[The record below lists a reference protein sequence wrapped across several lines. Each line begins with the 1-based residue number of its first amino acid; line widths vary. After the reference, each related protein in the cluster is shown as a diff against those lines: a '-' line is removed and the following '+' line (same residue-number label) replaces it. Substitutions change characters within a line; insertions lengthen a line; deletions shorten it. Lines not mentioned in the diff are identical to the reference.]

1 MNMRRYFSHAR
12 RLPSLLL
19 LMFFSGAGL
28 AGPTEAAKDIRVLI
42 DISGSMKHNDPHN
55 LRAPALR
62 LLTGLLPN
70 GVHAGVWTYGQQVNM
85 LVPHGTVDAAWKARA
100 EQAGAKINSAGL
112 YTNIEDALRKAS
124 ADWLKPDAGAERHII
139 MLTDG
144 LVDVS
149 KDKSVNAA
157 ARERITN
164 DLVPMLRDA
173 KVQIHTIALSAE
185 ADQAL
190 LRQLAAATGGTFEQ
204 VDNAD
209 TLQKVFLRMFEQ
221 AAKPDAL
228 PLKDNSVRVDPSIEE
243 MTFLAFH
250 NADQPIELIT
260 PGKQI
265 WSAAQIPAAVHWH
278 RDTGFDLITI
288 TKPAA
293 GEWHIR
299 GTQDKDNRVL
309 VVTNLKVRATSLPTN
324 LAVDDLPYYFVQL
337 TQQGTVIRDADFLK
351 LVKIA
356 MRFGE
361 DTAALAPLH
370 DDGKAPDISAGDG
383 TFSYRF
389 AALKQGRHEI
399 TLVVDGTTFQRELRQ
414 VLNVYVQPA
423 AATVQPDPAGG
434 GRYVLAVVPH
444 AGLID
449 TQTMQVTAVVT
460 KPDGTAT
467 PLVLAQSG
475 PAEWRQEVVVGDA
488 HGQYTAA
495 FTVQGMRPDGK
506 PINQALGKI
515 SFGAGGI
522 AVVPAPEPVK
532 AEPVVAPP
540 PAPAAPATEE
550 APTSE
555 APAQPTKDT
564 KVNWITV
571 AWQVVTFNLALAVIG
586 FFVYKRWRR
595 GRTPAVSLPGAEG
608 DT

>member
-1 MNMRRYFSHAR
+1 MNMRRYFFR
-12 RLPSLLL
+12 LRLPSLLL
-19 LMFFSGAGL
+19 LMFFSDASL

-85 LVPHGTVDAAWKARA
+85 LVSRGTVDSAWKARA
-100 EQAGAKINSAGL
+100 E
-112 YTNIEDALRKAS
+112 
-124 ADWLKPDAGAERHII
+124 
-139 MLTDG
+139 
-144 LVDVS
+144 
-149 KDKSVNAA
+149 
-157 ARERITN
+157 
-164 DLVPMLRDA
+164 
-173 KVQIHTIALSAE
+173 
-185 ADQAL
+185 
-190 LRQLAAATGGTFEQ
+190 LAAATGGTFEQ

-209 TLQKVFLRMFEQ
+209 TLQKVSLRMFER

-250 NADQPIELIT
+250 GADQPIELIT
-260 PGKQI
+260 PSKQT
-265 WSAAQIPAAVHWH
+265 WSAAQIPATVHWH
-278 RDTGFDLITI
+278 RDAGFDLITI
-288 TKPAA
+288 TKPVA

-309 VVTNLKVRATSLPTN
+309 VVTNLKVRATCLPPN

-337 TQQGTVIRDADFLK
+337 SLQGTVIRDPDYLK

-356 MRFGE
+356 MRIGDE
-361 DTAALAPLH
+361 TAALAPLH
-370 DDGKAPDISAGDG
+370 DDGKAPDISASDG

-389 AALKQGRHEI
+389 ALKQGRHEI

-423 AATVQPDPAGG
+423 AAPVQPDPAGG

-467 PLVLAQSG
+467 PLMLAQSG

-488 HGQYTAA
+488 HGQYTAE

-506 PINQALGKI
+506 PINQALDKI
-515 SFGAGGI
+515 SFGAEGV

-532 AEPVVAPP
+532 AEPIAAPPPPP
-540 PAPAAPATEE
+540 PAPAKGVAPA
-550 APTSE
+550 PSI
-555 APAQPTKDT
+555 KDT
-564 KVNWITV
+564 KVNWIAV

-595 GRTPAVSLPGAEG
+595 GRTPAVSLPVAEG
-608 DT
+608 DTQ

>member
-70 GVHAGVWTYGQQVNM
+70 GVHSGVWTYGQQVNM
-85 LVPHGTVDAAWKARA
+85 LVPHGTVDSAWKARA
-100 EQAGAKINSAGL
+100 EQAAAKINSAGL
-112 YTNIEDALRKAS
+112 YTNIEGALRAAS
-124 ADWLKPDAGAERHII
+124 VDWLKPDAGAERHII

-164 DLVPMLRDA
+164 DLVPVLRYA

-221 AAKPDAL
+221 ATKPDAL

-460 KPDGTAT
+460 KPAGTAT
-467 PLVLAQSG
+467 PLVLAQSA
-475 PAEWRQEVVVGDA
+475 PAE
-488 HGQYTAA
+488 
-495 FTVQGMRPDGK
+495 
-506 PINQALGKI
+506 
-515 SFGAGGI
+515 
-522 AVVPAPEPVK
+522 
-532 AEPVVAPP
+532 
-540 PAPAAPATEE
+540 PATEE